1 MSDTSSGNLERGLWL
16 AMVVIGLVGA
26 ALLAWA
32 TLLPSGPTGM
42 D

>member
-1 MSDTSSGNLERGLWL
+1 MSESSSVRIERGLWL
-16 AMVVIGLVGA
+16 AMAVIGIVGA

-32 TLLPSGPTGM
+32 TNLPSGASGL